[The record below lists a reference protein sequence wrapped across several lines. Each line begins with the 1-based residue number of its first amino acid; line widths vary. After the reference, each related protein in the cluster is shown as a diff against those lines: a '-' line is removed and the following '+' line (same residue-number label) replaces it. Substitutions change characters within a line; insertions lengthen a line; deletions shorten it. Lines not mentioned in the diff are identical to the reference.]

1 MQLQITSRDT
11 TEKLSVLRER
21 GILPAV
27 FYGRKESATPIALNH
42 KAFMKVLAVA
52 GESSVVTLEGVGTAK
67 EALIHAVALD
77 PVSNEPIH
85 ADFYVIEK
93 GKPVTV
99 SVPLEFTGVSPAV
112 KDLGAVLVKVM
123 RELEI
128 EVLPAELPH
137 AIIVDISVLKEI
149 GDHLSIKDL
158 PLPKSAIPSIEGDE
172 LVAMVSAVDE
182 EPVEQPPMDI
192 SQIEVQERGKK
203 EEESVITPEE

>member
-1 MQLQITSRDT
+1 MQLTIKSRDKA
-11 TEKLSVLRER
+11 ENAESLRAQ
-21 GILPAV
+21 GILPGV
-27 FYGRKESATPIALNH
+27 FYGRKESSTPIAINH
-42 KAFMKVLAVA
+42 KEFMKVLAAA
-52 GESSVVTLEGVGTAK
+52 GESSVITLEGVGAAK

-99 SVPLEFTGVSPAV
+99 SVPFEFTGVSPAV

-137 AIIVDISVLKEI
+137 AIIVDISVLKVI
-149 GDHLSIKDL
+149 GDQIAIKDL
-158 PLPKSAIPSIEGDE
+158 PLPKSAVPSIEGDE

-182 EPVEQPPMDI
+182 EPVEETPMDI

-203 EEESVITPEE
+203 EEEAIPAEE